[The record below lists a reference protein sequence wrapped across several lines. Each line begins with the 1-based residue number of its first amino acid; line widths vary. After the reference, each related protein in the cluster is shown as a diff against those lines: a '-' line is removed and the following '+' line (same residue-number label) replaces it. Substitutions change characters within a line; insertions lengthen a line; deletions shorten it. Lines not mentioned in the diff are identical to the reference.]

1 MQINNLEQMKKKR
14 GKMYNMANTIW
25 RIQYGEYKMAKTIW
39 RIVTS
44 LVVSGNID
52 VNIVK

>member
-1 MQINNLEQMKKKR
+1 MQINNLEQMKKC
-14 GKMYNMANTIW
+14 TIW
-25 RIQYGEYKMAKTIW
+25 QIQYGEYNMANTIW

>member
-1 MQINNLEQMKKKR
+1 
-14 GKMYNMANTIW
+14 MYNMANTIR
-25 RIQYGEYKMAKTIW
+25 RIQYGEYNMANTIW